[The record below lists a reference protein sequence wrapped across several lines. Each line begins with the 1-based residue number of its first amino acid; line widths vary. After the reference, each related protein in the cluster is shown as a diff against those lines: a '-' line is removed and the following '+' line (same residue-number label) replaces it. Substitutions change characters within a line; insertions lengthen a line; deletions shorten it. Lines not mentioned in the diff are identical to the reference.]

1 MTGKPEPFW
10 AAVGPPSRAPRS
22 RSTHAEGID
31 LLPDH
36 LDAIS
41 QTLLPR
47 YQEVAH
53 EMAPFRQRT
62 IYEVNADLS
71 FYQLNDDVPMQWSKH
86 SEKGIEE
93 RRTLLETKVPGSR

>member
-1 MTGKPEPFW
+1 MK
-10 AAVGPPSRAPRS
+10 SAPVR
-22 RSTHAEGID
+22 RGLANANID

-41 QTLLPR
+41 KTLLPR
-47 YQEVAH
+47 YREVAG

-62 IYEVNADLS
+62 IYEVNAELS
-71 FYQLNDDVPMQWSKH
+71 FYQLNEDKPMRWAKH

-93 RRTLLETKVPGSR
+93 RRDSARERRCLEP